1 MATTGYSFTAYN
13 WNDQQITATTTTKVA
28 TGQKIVQKNSSGKI
42 VHVYYLVL
50 FGDVAGSGVVGDGL
64 INATDSM
71 KVLQEIEE
79 TFLGAISKLA
89 ADADHNGSIAQAD
102 ADLILNHAV
111 GKATINQNVAI
122 NQAVDSSCYFQ
133 TPVAF

>member
-1 MATTGYSFTAYN
+1 MATSGYTFTAYD

-28 TGQKIVQKNSSGKI
+28 TGQKILQKNSSGKI

-71 KVLQEIEE
+71 KVLKEVEK

-89 ADADHNGSIAQAD
+89 ADADHNGSISQAD
-102 ADLILNHAV
+102 AELILQHSV

-122 NQAVDSSCYFQ
+122 PQAVDNSCYFQ